1 MKVIILMICLLFSLS
16 SKTNDFISTALC
28 LIRNKTVKEEALNI
42 LNKILNK
49 DYENIFQNLAT
60 AYIKVKD
67 ALLNQCLNKD
77 DDNPAVLRSLS
88 SSSECDYEK
97 IDPCTED
104 CLKKKFTNGNIPS
117 QFVYL
122 LEGEKGRCIGDC
134 YLKYCKG
141 KEE

>member
-1 MKVIILMICLLFSLS
+1 MKAIILMICLLFSVS
-16 SKTNDFISTALC
+16 CKTNDFISTALC

-67 ALLNQCLNKD
+67 VLLNQCLNKD

-88 SSSECDYEK
+88 SSSPCDYEK
-97 IDPCTED
+97 LDPCT
-104 CLKKKFTNGNIPS
+104 N
-117 QFVYL
+117 
-122 LEGEKGRCIGDC
+122 DC
-134 YLKYCKG
+134 YKNNKSKDKYYNYIIPKCINDCYQQYCSQ
-141 KEE
+141 